1 MLRVYG
7 EAYRRL
13 YDDVYDANNHLAL
26 MRLYT
31 HPDYMRRGFG
41 SELVKWGIDLA
52 KEEHLAAVSVEASHM
67 GMLLYAH
74 LGFQLLEQSVVQA
87 SGDTETATL
96 NWMVLELQGCK
107 QQPKTNQS
115 SQAVNGS

>member
-1 MLRVYG
+1 MLRVYS

-67 GMLLYAH
+67 GCFFMLIS
-74 LGFQLLEQSVVQA
+74 GFNFWS
-87 SGDTETATL
+87 SP
-96 NWMVLELQGCK
+96 WSKHQGI
-107 QQPKTNQS
+107 QRRRR
-115 SQAVNGS
+115 